1 MIFEFVLKK
10 HRDTY
15 AFPHRIR
22 LIAASVLFMVHFVP
36 LSAWISSPS
45 WCPLFRNQR
54 LPGGTTFV
62 TTSSVASASS
72 VLLKA
77 SSFKNLDVSYG
88 VALAVVPPDD
98 AWDRL
103 QRARYFARDVSYC
116 VWPPCI
122 RLFHPFVVS
131 DDPNNAHEEGRKTRT
146 DDVAFK
152 IADIIE
158 KYEIEPFEISLT
170 EWSIIPHQEEL
181 SSNEIK
187 QQQLFIQSKRPK
199 KQSLT
204 KEELETQE
212 LIERE
217 AEIGREKLR
226 QRKVQRRRKEML
238 MQQSWNSQPEDMI
251 FENNKTENTVKDK
264 ESEELDIES
273 ESTQRVTSGNESN
286 QTEHSS
292 LTTGTDAE
300 VFDGPCVLVLEPDEA
315 SLGKLQALRYLL
327 AKELS
332 GAEWYAKLY
341 SPTGSF
347 NIPNDNNNRITRG
360 KGRPKRILM
369 GDFRP
374 VVPIA
379 SFPTVSSAIP
389 VARKLRQL
397 WNPLTFNVTDLHILS
412 CQGNVNNRI
421 QQQQQQQQNLEDH
434 SDELL
439 QGYFQKSTQNNWQPT
454 ASNTGTRT
462 AEEERHFW
470 SGGGRDDLRQ
480 YGCDALISFL
490 GEEIPMDEQL
500 NRDVANFLL
509 EKGEKGGFDAS
520 QQQQKKI
527 SKESSTNSQQ
537 HEPGLWDE
545 GAEDGGDEDT
555 SALEQWLFEEDDNH
569 DDGTVVVIGRAQ
581 FFTGEMRQYVGMPAS
596 SALDGRDRISPDVL
610 VSGAAR
616 RRGAIHRSRRTSGG
630 IESAGS
636 SYLDGDFG
644 RKSADVEPWG
654 KRREH
659 RRKKTKENR

>member
-1 MIFEFVLKK
+1 MARFV
-10 HRDTY
+10 
-15 AFPHRIR
+15 A
-22 LIAASVLFMVHFVP
+22 
-36 LSAWISSPS
+36 LSAWISSSSSLSP
-45 WCPLFRNQR
+45 PFRKQS
-54 LPGGTTFV
+54 PGTTIY
-62 TTSSVASASS
+62 AM
-72 VLLKA
+72 KA
-77 SSFKNLDVSYG
+77 SSSKNLHVSHG
-88 VALAVVPPDD
+88 AALAVVPPDD

-103 QRARYFARDVSYC
+103 QRARYFAKDVSYC

-131 DDPNNAHEEGRKTRT
+131 DDPNNVSEERRNQN

-170 EWSIIPHQEEL
+170 EWSIIPHHEEL

-187 QQQLFIQSKRPK
+187 MQRQFTQSKKPK
-199 KQSLT
+199 KPPLT
-204 KEELETQE
+204 KEERETQA

-226 QRKVQRRRKEML
+226 QRQIQKRRKEML
-238 MQQSWNSQPEDMI
+238 MQQSWNSPQ
-251 FENNKTENTVKDK
+251 ENVRNKDSVAE
-264 ESEELDIES
+264 
-273 ESTQRVTSGNESN
+273 NESPESKIEEECN
-286 QTEHSS
+286 QQVTNEIQSLETEISS
-292 LTTGTDAE
+292 TRNDAD

-347 NIPNDNNNRITRG
+347 NIPNENNKRYSDRISRG

-412 CQGNVNNRI
+412 CRGNVNNRI
-421 QQQQQQQQNLEDH
+421 HQQQKQELEEQPE
-434 SDELL
+434 ELL
-439 QGYFQKSTQNNWQPT
+439 HEYYQTRNQNHWQSTT
-454 ASNTGTRT
+454 STTGTRT

-470 SGGGRDDLRQ
+470 SGGGSDDQRQ
-480 YGCDALISFL
+480 YGCDALISFI

-520 QQQQKKI
+520 KEQKLDD
-527 SKESSTNSQQ
+527 EQVTNSQQ
-537 HEPGLWDE
+537 HQPGQGDDE
-545 GAEDGGDEDT
+545 VEGEDGNDDEDT
-555 SALEQWLFEEDDNH
+555 RALEQWLFEEDDNH
-569 DDGTVVVIGRAQ
+569 DDGTVVVIGRTQ

-616 RRGAIHRSRRTSGG
+616 RRGAVHRSSGG
-630 IESAGS
+630 VESAGS

-659 RRKKTKENR
+659 RHKNTKKIGRNVDF